1 MKIYELDVNTVK
13 QFMKID
19 YDDDDQIISNMILAA
34 KSYIQTLLGTSFDVN
49 SEDIP
54 TEFTI
59 ACLMLIAHWYEHRQI
74 QGDKNVGKELKYM
87 FADLLSMHSKVL

>member
-1 MKIYELDVNTVK
+1 MKIYEIDVNTVK

-19 YDDDDQIISNMILAA
+19 YDDDDQIISNMIVSA
-34 KSYIQTLLGTSFDVN
+34 KSYIQALLGTSFDVN

-59 ACLMLIAHWYEHRQI
+59 ACLSLIAHWYENRAVM
-74 QGDKNVGKELKYM
+74 GDKNVGKELKYM
-87 FADLLSMHSKVL
+87 FKDLIDMHNKVL